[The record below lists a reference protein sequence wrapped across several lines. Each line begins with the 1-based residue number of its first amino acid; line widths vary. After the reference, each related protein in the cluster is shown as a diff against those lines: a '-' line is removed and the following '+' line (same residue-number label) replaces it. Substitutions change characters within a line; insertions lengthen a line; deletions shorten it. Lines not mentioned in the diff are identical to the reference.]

1 MHPVFFIT
9 KRYTQKHTKQTL
21 VYRLSRLSCYSTALA
36 TTILLLVLSTM
47 NGMEKLFSS
56 LFYAYTVALRIETKT
71 KSCFYRDNEL
81 KEKIKRM
88 INVTDVVEVLE
99 TTALVGLNGKQAITV
114 IKGFSN
120 NFTESDFY
128 KKSIRMDA
136 TSFLDPSDNK
146 YKAIIGTHIGKL
158 LQLDVI
164 RNHTMLTFFYPKR
177 NASPHSINQPYT
189 YRCKKLAAGGL
200 FSIEPKID
208 SKYII
213 TPIGFLEDLT
223 DRKNQR
229 SYWEVVLRD
238 ETKIKSTQQAIQQI
252 LPKELKMSNRYQQ
265 NECKNRAILIEKL
278 FVYFIFSLIVLLT
291 SFHLFFMLCMIILA
305 KKKDIA
311 ILSLLGITQNQIG
324 RIYFY
329 NGLLVSLEGILYGLC
344 TAFTMCFLQ
353 QKFKIVH
360 FIKLKTAGAI
370 SYPMDIHACDFIYTA
385 ILAICVG
392 ILASLWPMKRAMA
405 LTQHNQKIY

>member
-36 TTILLLVLSTM
+36 ITILLLVLSTM

-56 LFYAYTVALRIETKT
+56 LFYSYTVALRIEMKT
-71 KSCFYRDNEL
+71 KSCFYSDNEL
-81 KEKIKRM
+81 KEKIKRI

-99 TTALVGLNGKQAITV
+99 TTALVRLNGKQAITV

-136 TSFLDPSDNK
+136 TSFLDPNK
-146 YKAIIGTHIGKL
+146 YKAIMGIHIGKL
-158 LQLDVI
+158 LQLDMMS
-164 RNHTMLTFFYPKR
+164 NHTMLTFFYPKR
-177 NASPHSINQPYT
+177 NASPHSINQSYT

-213 TPIGFLEDLT
+213 TPIDFLEDLT

-229 SYWEVVLRD
+229 SYWEVVLRN
-238 ETKIKSTQQAIQQI
+238 ETKIKNTQQAIQQI
-252 LPKELKMSNRYQQ
+252 LPKELKISNRYQQ

-311 ILSLLGITQNQIG
+311 ILSSLGITPNQIG
-324 RIYFY
+324 RLYFY
-329 NGLLVSLEGILYGLC
+329 NGLLVSLEATLYGLC
-344 TAFTMCFLQ
+344 TAFTLCFLQ

-360 FIKLKTAGAI
+360 FIKLKTAGTI
-370 SYPMDIHACDFIYTA
+370 PYPMDIHVCDFIYTA

-405 LTQHNQKIY
+405 LMQNNQKI